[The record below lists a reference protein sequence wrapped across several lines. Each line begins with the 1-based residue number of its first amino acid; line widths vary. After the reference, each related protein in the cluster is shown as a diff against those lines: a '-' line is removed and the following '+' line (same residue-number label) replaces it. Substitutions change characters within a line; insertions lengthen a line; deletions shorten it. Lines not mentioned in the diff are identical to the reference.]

1 MNMRPSLAIKNALH
15 LGTRNAEFQGNL
27 LCRSRSNTPNGA
39 SSERITAG
47 RQFWIL
53 SDLAHNILGDLAHP
67 IFRTRAG
74 SLLRCCVTHVIQ
86 LGSKEKMRGIY
97 AQGIIALVANKH
109 PFRYHAKSCLPLEA
123 TRDVVSFARSTNGEY
138 AVSFV
143 VDARFP
149 VPAAF
154 AFLLLGVKSIDRLL
168 RDFHMSIIPCG
179 AAQ

>member
-1 MNMRPSLAIKNALH
+1 MNMCPSLAIKNALH

-27 LCRSRSNTPNGA
+27 LCRSRRNTPHSA

-53 SDLAHNILGDLAHP
+53 SDLAHNIFGDLTHS
-67 IFRTRAG
+67 ILRTWAV
-74 SLLRCCVTHVIQ
+74 SLLRCGVAHVIQ
-86 LGSKEKMRGIY
+86 LSSEEKMRGIY

-109 PFRYHAKSCLPLEA
+109 PLRYRAKSCLPLEA
-123 TRDVVSFARSTNGEY
+123 TSDVVSFARSTNGKY

-143 VDARFP
+143 VDTCFP

-154 AFLLLGVKSIDRLL
+154 AFLVLGVKSINRLP